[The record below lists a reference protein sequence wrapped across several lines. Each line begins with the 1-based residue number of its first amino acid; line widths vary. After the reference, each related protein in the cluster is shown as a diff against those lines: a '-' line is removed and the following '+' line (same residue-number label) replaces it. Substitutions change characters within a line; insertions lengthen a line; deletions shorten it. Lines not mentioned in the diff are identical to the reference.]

1 MILQDQVKIF
11 CYSGLIPFIFIPIIS
26 WISPKIAFDYYLIL
40 FFFTWSVMMATFMAG
55 TLWGL
60 SIKSNKSIL
69 SSISIFSS
77 VLLLSLFIAFNAQN
91 YSILYLFILL
101 LIYEY
106 IYFSERILIEKIRW
120 YKEIRFH
127 LTFSIRICHLLMIGF
142 IFTNQ

>member
-1 MILQDQVKIF
+1 MILQDQIKIF

-26 WISPKIAFDYYLIL
+26 WISPKTAFEYYLIL
-40 FFFTWSVMMATFMAG
+40 FFFSWSMMMATFMAG

-69 SSISIFSS
+69 SSIVIFTS
-77 VLLLSLFIAFNAQN
+77 VFLLSMFMTFSTEN
-91 YSILYLFILL
+91 YSILCLFILL

-106 IYFSERILIEKIRW
+106 IYFTERNLIENFEW

-127 LTFSIRICHLLMIGF
+127 LTFSVRICHLLMIGF

>member
-11 CYSGLIPFIFIPIIS
+11 CYSGLIPFILIPIIS

-40 FFFTWSVMMATFMAG
+40 LFFTWSIMMATFMAG

-60 SIKSNKSIL
+60 SIKSNESIL
-69 SSISIFSS
+69 SSIITFSL
-77 VLLLSLFIAFNAQN
+77 VFLLSLFITFSAEN
-91 YSILYLFILL
+91 YLILCLFALL
-101 LIYEY
+101 LIYEF
-106 IYFSERILIEKIRW
+106 IHFSERRLIEKIEW

>member
-11 CYSGLIPFIFIPIIS
+11 CYSGLIPFILIPIIS
-26 WISPKIAFDYYLIL
+26 WISPKIAFDYYLIQL
-40 FFFTWSVMMATFMAG
+40 FFIWSIMMATFMAG

-60 SIKSNKSIL
+60 SIKSNESIL
-69 SSISIFSS
+69 SSTIIFSS
-77 VLLLSLFIAFNAQN
+77 VFLLSLFITFSAEN
-91 YSILYLFILL
+91 YSILCLFILL

-106 IYFSERILIEKIRW
+106 IYFSERKLIEKIEW
-120 YKEIRFH
+120 YKELRFY

>member
-11 CYSGLIPFIFIPIIS
+11 CYSGLIPFILIPIIS
-26 WISPKIAFDYYLIL
+26 WISPKIAFDYYLIQL
-40 FFFTWSVMMATFMAG
+40 FFIWSIMMATFMAG

-60 SIKSNKSIL
+60 SIKSNESIL
-69 SSISIFSS
+69 SSIITFSL
-77 VLLLSLFIAFNAQN
+77 VFLLSLFITFSAEN
-91 YSILYLFILL
+91 YLILCLFALL

-106 IYFSERILIEKIRW
+106 IHFSETRLIEKIEW

>member
-11 CYSGLIPFIFIPIIS
+11 CYSGLIPFIFIPIVS

-40 FFFTWSVMMATFMAG
+40 FFFVWSIMMATFMAG

-60 SIKSNKSIL
+60 SIKSNESIL
-69 SSISIFSS
+69 SSIITFSL
-77 VLLLSLFIAFNAQN
+77 VFLLSLFITFSAEN
-91 YSILYLFILL
+91 YLILCLFALL

-106 IYFSERILIEKIRW
+106 IHFSERRLIEKIEW
-120 YKEIRFH
+120 YREIRFH

>member
-11 CYSGLIPFIFIPIIS
+11 CYSGLIPFILIPIIS

-40 FFFTWSVMMATFMAG
+40 LFFTWSIMMATFMAG

-60 SIKSNKSIL
+60 SIKSNESIL
-69 SSISIFSS
+69 SSTIIFSS
-77 VLLLSLFIAFNAQN
+77 VFLLSLFITFSAEN

-101 LIYEY
+101 LVYEF
-106 IYFSERILIEKIRW
+106 IYFSERKLIEKIGW

>member
-11 CYSGLIPFIFIPIIS
+11 CYSGLIPFILIPIIS
-26 WISPKIAFDYYLIL
+26 WISPKIAFDYYLIQL
-40 FFFTWSVMMATFMAG
+40 FFIWSIMMATFMAG

-60 SIKSNKSIL
+60 SIKSNESIL
-69 SSISIFSS
+69 SSIITFSL
-77 VLLLSLFIAFNAQN
+77 VFLLSLFITFSAKN
-91 YSILYLFILL
+91 YLILCLFALL

-106 IYFSERILIEKIRW
+106 IHFSERRLIEKIEW

>member
-11 CYSGLIPFIFIPIIS
+11 CYLGLIPFILIPIIS
-26 WISPKIAFDYYLIL
+26 WISPKIAIDYYLIQL
-40 FFFTWSVMMATFMAG
+40 FFIWSIMMATFMAG

-60 SIKSNKSIL
+60 SIKSNESIL
-69 SSISIFSS
+69 SSIIIFSL
-77 VLLLSLFIAFNAQN
+77 VFLLSLFITFSNEN
-91 YSILYLFILL
+91 YSILCLFILL

-106 IYFSERILIEKIRW
+106 IYFSERKLIEKIDW

>member
-11 CYSGLIPFIFIPIIS
+11 CYSGLIPFIFIPIVS

-40 FFFTWSVMMATFMAG
+40 FFFAWSIMMATFMAG

-60 SIKSNKSIL
+60 SIKSNESIL
-69 SSISIFSS
+69 SSIITFSL
-77 VLLLSLFIAFNAQN
+77 VFLLSLFIMFSAEN
-91 YSILYLFILL
+91 YLILCLFALL

-106 IYFSERILIEKIRW
+106 IHFSERRLIEKIEW

>member
-11 CYSGLIPFIFIPIIS
+11 CYSGLIPFILIPIIS
-26 WISPKIAFDYYLIL
+26 WISPKIAFVYYLIL
-40 FFFTWSVMMATFMAG
+40 FFFTWSIMMATFMAG
-55 TLWGL
+55 TLWV
-60 SIKSNKSIL
+60 
-69 SSISIFSS
+69 F
-77 VLLLSLFIAFNAQN
+77 LLSLFITFSAEN
-91 YSILYLFILL
+91 YSILCLFILL

-106 IYFSERILIEKIRW
+106 IYFSERKLIEKIEW

>member
-11 CYSGLIPFIFIPIIS
+11 CYSGLIPFIFIPIVS

-40 FFFTWSVMMATFMAG
+40 FFFVWSIMMATFMAG

-60 SIKSNKSIL
+60 SIKSNESIL
-69 SSISIFSS
+69 SSITTFSL
-77 VLLLSLFIAFNAQN
+77 VFLLSLFITFSAEN
-91 YSILYLFILL
+91 YSILCLFILL

-106 IYFSERILIEKIRW
+106 IHYSERRLIEKIEW

>member
-1 MILQDQVKIF
+1 MILQDQIKIF

-26 WISPKIAFDYYLIL
+26 WISPKTAFDYYLIL
-40 FFFTWSVMMATFMAG
+40 FFFTWSIMMATFMAG

-69 SSISIFSS
+69 RSISIFSS

-91 YSILYLFILL
+91 YSILCLFILL

-142 IFTNQ
+142 IFINQ

>member
-11 CYSGLIPFIFIPIIS
+11 CYLGLIPFILIPIIS

-40 FFFTWSVMMATFMAG
+40 LFFTWSIMMATFMAG

-60 SIKSNKSIL
+60 SIKSNESIL
-69 SSISIFSS
+69 SSTIIFSS
-77 VLLLSLFIAFNAQN
+77 VFLLSLFITFSAEN
-91 YSILYLFILL
+91 YSILCLFILL

-106 IYFSERILIEKIRW
+106 IYFSERKLIEKTDW

>member
-11 CYSGLIPFIFIPIIS
+11 CYSGLIPFILIPIIS
-26 WISPKIAFDYYLIL
+26 WISPKITFDYYLIQL
-40 FFFTWSVMMATFMAG
+40 FFIWSIMMATFMAG

-60 SIKSNKSIL
+60 SIKFNESVL
-69 SSISIFSS
+69 SSIITFSL
-77 VLLLSLFIAFNAQN
+77 VFLLSLFITFSAEN
-91 YSILYLFILL
+91 YLILCLFALL

-106 IYFSERILIEKIRW
+106 IHFSERRLIEKIEW

>member
-11 CYSGLIPFIFIPIIS
+11 CYSGLIPFILIPIIS
-26 WISPKIAFDYYLIL
+26 WISPKIAFDYYLIQL
-40 FFFTWSVMMATFMAG
+40 FFIWSIMMATFMAG

-60 SIKSNKSIL
+60 SIKSNESIL
-69 SSISIFSS
+69 SSTIIFSS
-77 VLLLSLFIAFNAQN
+77 VFLLSLFITFSAEN

-101 LIYEY
+101 LVYEF
-106 IYFSERILIEKIRW
+106 IYFSERKLIEKIGW

>member
-11 CYSGLIPFIFIPIIS
+11 CYSGLIPFILIPIIS

-40 FFFTWSVMMATFMAG
+40 FFFTWSIMMATFMAG

-60 SIKSNKSIL
+60 SIKSNESIL
-69 SSISIFSS
+69 SSIITFSL
-77 VLLLSLFIAFNAQN
+77 VFLLSLFITFSAEN
-91 YSILYLFILL
+91 YLILCLFALL

-106 IYFSERILIEKIRW
+106 IHFSERRLIEKIEW

>member
-11 CYSGLIPFIFIPIIS
+11 CYSGLIPFIFIPIVS
-26 WISPKIAFDYYLIL
+26 WISPKIAFDYYLIQL
-40 FFFTWSVMMATFMAG
+40 FFIWSIMMATFMAG

-60 SIKSNKSIL
+60 SIKSNESIL
-69 SSISIFSS
+69 SSITTFSL
-77 VLLLSLFIAFNAQN
+77 VFLLSLFITFSAEN
-91 YSILYLFILL
+91 YFILCLFALL

-106 IYFSERILIEKIRW
+106 IHFSERRLIEKIEW